1 MAIKTFTTGEVLT
14 ASDTNTYLAN
24 AGLDYIAA
32 GTASAQ
38 NRLNIASCFSATYAA
53 YRVVVTNLT
62 HSTANNLIMR
72 FSASGTDTAGTN
84 YYTQRSEV
92 TGSAVSGVS
101 ITASSAIFPT
111 YANSSAGSFVSLSFD
126 VINPFA
132 ATPTTVTGGA
142 SRIDASTGLY
152 MVTFSGLLNDTTS
165 YNGISLVGNTGNIT
179 CTMRVYGYR
188 QA

>member
-24 AGLDYIAA
+24 AGLDYITA
-32 GTASAQ
+32 GTVTAQ
-38 NRLNIASCFSATYAA
+38 NRLNIPSCFSATYAA

-72 FSASGTDTAGTN
+72 FSASGSDTAGVN

-92 TGSAVSGVS
+92 TGGAVSGVS

-132 ATPTTVTGGA
+132 TTPTTVSGGA

>member
-1 MAIKTFTTGEVLT
+1 MAIKTFTSGSVLT
-14 ASDTNTYLAN
+14 AADTNTYLAN
-24 AGLDYIAA
+24 AGLVYISA
-32 GTASAQ
+32 GTVSAQ

-72 FSASGTDTAGTN
+72 FSASGSDTAGTN

-92 TGSAVSGVS
+92 TGGAVTGVS

-126 VINPFA
+126 VINPFV

-165 YNGISLVGNTGNIT
+165 YDGISLVGNTGNIT
-179 CTMRVYGYR
+179 ATMRVYGYR